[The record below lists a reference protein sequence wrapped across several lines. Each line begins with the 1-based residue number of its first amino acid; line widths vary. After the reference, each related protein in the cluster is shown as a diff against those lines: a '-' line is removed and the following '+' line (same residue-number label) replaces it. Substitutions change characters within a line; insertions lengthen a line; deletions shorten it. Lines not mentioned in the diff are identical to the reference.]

1 MKHTKHLGAVL
12 LALVLAL
19 ALAVPALASGGAV
32 SAAAVAPTDVTLT
45 EVAEGDTVSAYRLVE
60 YTDADYNSYK
70 YHDSFKSWM
79 LNWTTETELDNY
91 FSSLAPSDVDF
102 VLGNYVAH
110 CNSPVGGVPFLPAV
124 YKSETAGAAETVTMS
139 LEPGYYLF
147 LVSTTASNSRIYRA
161 TSVFVQVKDGNVNVY
176 AGEGKNKLTGP
187 DYEVALKHA
196 AAPEVEKTVWDN
208 TTTITPAWR
217 SAAAGTVGEVM
228 NFRLAIN
235 VPIYTDVADLPVFK
249 LTDVL
254 DGFQYVDGSA
264 KVYTA
269 VSGLTYTS
277 EVADAIS
284 NTTAG
289 AYDKTTGA
297 QTVTFDL
304 NYLKIKSS
312 AVSSVTVYLT
322 YQATMMPAAVK
333 TDRAVLGAADATV
346 YNYAENTARLTYN
359 TSLNPTQID
368 SDASTARVF
377 TYSMKLDKLSTD
389 KDTLGAYKPLDG
401 AQFTVYPTE
410 TDAENDAN
418 ALKFVLD
425 GAYYRP
431 ATAAEIAAGTGV
443 VAALDDSFLIK
454 GLDVGNYYLVETT
467 VPSGYY
473 APKGAFHVD
482 LVSHRDGDV
491 INGKLGVSTVVA
503 VKSGSDTLLINT
515 SAVDAANVN
524 QFNWSL
530 LNSSSPILPTTGGIG
545 TTVFTVV
552 GVALMAA
559 AVWLF
564 FFRKRGEKN

>member
-1 MKHTKHLGAVL
+1 MKHAKRLGALL

-19 ALAVPALASGGAV
+19 SLAVSALAAAP
-32 SAAAVAPTDVTLT
+32 AAAVAPTDVTLT

-60 YTDADYNSYK
+60 YADTGYNSYK

-79 LNWTTETELDNY
+79 LNWTTEAELDNY
-91 FSSLAPSDVDF
+91 FSSLDSSSVDF

-110 CNSPVGGVPFLPAV
+110 CNSPVGGNPYLPAV
-124 YKSETAGAAETVTMS
+124 YAVEQADASQSVTMS

-147 LVSTTASNSRIYRA
+147 LVSTTSNNSRIYRA

-176 AGEGKNKLTGP
+176 AGEGKNKLAGP

-196 AAPEVEKTVWDN
+196 AAPEVVKTVWDN
-208 TTTITPAWR
+208 TTTVTPAWR
-217 SAAAGTVGEVM
+217 SAAAGSVGEVM

-235 VPIYTDVADLPVFK
+235 VPIYTDVEDLPVFK

-254 DGFQYVDGSA
+254 DGFQYVEGSA
-264 KVYTA
+264 KVYAA
-269 VSGLTYTS
+269 VNGLTYTS
-277 EVADAIS
+277 EVADAIE
-284 NTTAG
+284 NTTVG
-289 AYDKTTGA
+289 AYDGDTGA

-304 NYLKIKSS
+304 DYMKIKGT
-312 AVSSVTVYLT
+312 AVASVTVYLT
-322 YQATMMPAAVK
+322 YQATLMPAAAK
-333 TDRAVLGAADATV
+333 TDKAVLGAADATV
-346 YNYAENTARLTYN
+346 YNYAENTAHLTYS
-359 TSLNPTQID
+359 TSLDPTEID

-389 KDTLGAYKPLDG
+389 KDDQGAYKPLDG
-401 AQFTVYPTE
+401 AQFTVYSTE
-410 TDAENDAN
+410 ADAEADAN
-418 ALKFVLD
+418 ALQFVLD

-443 VAALDDSFLIK
+443 VTALDASFLIK
-454 GLDVGNYYLVETT
+454 GLDVGNYYLVEAT

-503 VKSGSDTLLINT
+503 VKNGSDTLLINA